1 VGNPAPAET
10 TSIELESTMSL
21 DWNAFAALIEP
32 CQNIVL
38 TSHVRPDADAIG
50 SEIGLCGFLEQLG
63 KTVRIVNPSPT
74 PKRLAFLDPAN
85 RVVHFNAVN
94 NEELILNADAHIVVD
109 TSAWGQLGD
118 VGRVFKKSAAVKIVI
133 DHHVSSDNL
142 EATVFKDVAAEA
154 SGTLIFRLGRAL
166 GLTLNPEMATALY
179 AAIATDTGWFR
190 FPSTTDETYH
200 IAGDLMTAGVRPYK
214 LYEQLYE
221 NYSLGRLKLISRI
234 LSRVELECDGKLAHT
249 YVQMSDYGETR
260 SEPSDTEDLVNE
272 CLGISG
278 VEGAAIFVEQPTHMV
293 KVSLRS
299 HLGFNIARVAE
310 QFKGG
315 GHKQAA
321 GAMVPGPISAAK
333 VAVIGALKAAI
344 AETDFS
350 SNGQK

>member
-1 VGNPAPAET
+1 
-10 TSIELESTMSL
+10 MSL
-21 DWNAFAALIEP
+21 DWNAFAALIAP

-74 PKRLAFLDPAN
+74 PRRLSFLDPAS
-85 RVVHFNAVN
+85 RIIHFNSGSK
-94 NEELILNADAHIVVD
+94 EDLILGADAHIVVD
-109 TSAWGQLGD
+109 TSAWGQLAE
-118 VGRVFKKSAAVKIVI
+118 VGRIFKRSSAVKIVI

-142 EATVFKDVAAEA
+142 EATVFKDVSAEA

-166 GLTLNPEMATALY
+166 GLSLNPETATALF

-190 FPSTTDETYH
+190 FPSTTSETYH
-200 IAGDLMTAGVRPYK
+200 IAGELMAAGVRPYY

-221 NYSLGRLKLISRI
+221 NYSLGRLKLISRV
-234 LSRVELECDGKLAHT
+234 LSRVELECDGKMAYT
-249 YVQMSDYGETR
+249 YVQISDYGETQ
-260 SEPSDTEDLVNE
+260 SEPTDTEDLVNE
-272 CLGISG
+272 CLGING
-278 VEGAAIFVEQPTHMV
+278 VEGAAIFVEQPTQMV
-293 KVSLRS
+293 KVSFRS
-299 HLGFNIARVAE
+299 HLGLDVARVAE

-333 VAVIGALKAAI
+333 VAVIAAMKEAI
-344 AETDFS
+344 RDQNRS
-350 SNGQK
+350 